1 MDSINVVFM
10 YGVPTVT
17 FDNEDVQAKAEKL
30 IQLVTR
36 LKSTDDVNIHEELNQ
51 EFHQAITELV
61 QEQARSASSN
71 SVAENIKYN
80 HFIQEINVVRENGI
94 WLK

>member
-1 MDSINVVFM
+1 
-10 YGVPTVT
+10 
-17 FDNEDVQAKAEKL
+17 L

-80 HFIQEINVVRENGI
+80 HFIQEINVAEENGI

>member
-1 MDSINVVFM
+1 M

-61 QEQARSASSN
+61 QEQARSASS
-71 SVAENIKYN
+71 ILCGKY
-80 HFIQEINVVRENGI
+80 
-94 WLK
+94 

>member
-1 MDSINVVFM
+1 M
-10 YGVPTVT
+10 
-17 FDNEDVQAKAEKL
+17 
-30 IQLVTR
+30 
-36 LKSTDDVNIHEELNQ
+36 NIHEELNQ